1 MSDENNTESLDLL
14 TFDLFPSRRIFDDQG
29 ELEENET
36 KLLDLCTF
44 DHFAPQGTFWRF
56 EGGPDEKSI

>member
-1 MSDENNTESLDLL
+1 MSDENNIELLNLL

-29 ELEENET
+29 GLEENET

-44 DHFAPQGTFWRF
+44 DHFALQGTFW
-56 EGGPDEKSI
+56 